1 MDFSKDPGKRGHI
14 GADTLLL
21 MMFLRRAGHEMN
33 VVFPCCAS
41 WETFC

>member
-21 MMFLRRAGHEMN
+21 MMFLRPGSDADLFMSR
-33 VVFPCCAS
+33 
-41 WETFC
+41 T